1 MEIMNI
7 KVRQNI
13 QEIDSAFSLAEG
25 QEDEEVKSYLANFL
39 CIRVSGL
46 VENYLKTRISDYSN
60 RKVPKEVS
68 RYLSLKLADITNL
81 KETKLRD
88 ALGQFSTEWQAK
100 FETLMHDNQQL
111 KSSLDSVIANRHNI
125 AHGQHVSLTLKSVKQ
140 YYEDIKKVITELD
153 KIIK

>member
-1 MEIMNI
+1 MNI

-13 QEIDSAFSLAEG
+13 QEIDSAFSLSER

-60 RKVPKEVS
+60 KKVPKEVS

-125 AHGQHVSLTLKSVKQ
+125 AHGQYVSLTLKSVKQ